1 MPIAL
6 AFVAGGLATVNP
18 CGFALLPALLS
29 FYVGA
34 DERDLP
40 SRSTRLAQSLVVG
53 ATVTAGFLLVF
64 AVVGIP
70 ITLGATAVITGVP
83 WAGVAVG
90 VAMILV
96 GVFILGG
103 KHLSFAVRS
112 PLQVRRGEK
121 SPKAMFLFGIAYA
134 VASLGCTLPV
144 FLAVVGA
151 SLATRGAGP
160 ALVVF
165 GSYGIGMAVVLMAL
179 AVGAGLLRDGIA
191 RGLKGLVPHMN
202 RIAGG
207 LLLVAGIYLTYYWS
221 RVLWGSAATLGDD
234 PIVGFVSRFTA
245 TVERSASGDGRWFIL
260 AAAVIVIGAV
270 MRLTWRGGE
279 EGS

>member
-6 AFVAGGLATVNP
+6 SFVAGGLATINP

-34 DERDLP
+34 DEDDLP
-40 SRSTRLAQSLVVG
+40 SGSSRLIQSVIVG
-53 ATVTAGFLLVF
+53 LTVTAGFLVVF
-64 AVVGIP
+64 AAVGLP
-70 ITLGATAVITGVP
+70 ITLGATQIVRAVP
-83 WAGVAVG
+83 WAGVVVGAAMVAVG
-90 VAMILV
+90 AAVL
-96 GVFILGG
+96 LG
-103 KHLSFAVRS
+103 KHLSLAIRS
-112 PLQVRRGEK
+112 PIQAGRER
-121 SPKAMFLFGIAYA
+121 SPRTMFLFGVAYA

-151 SLATRGAGP
+151 SLATRGTGP

-179 AVGAGLLRDGIA
+179 AISAGMLRDGIA
-191 RGLKGLVPHMN
+191 NRSRRIVPHMH

-207 LLLVAGIYLTYYWS
+207 LLLAAGIYLTYYWS

-245 TVERSASGDGRWFIL
+245 LVERSASGEGRWFIFV
-260 AAAVIVIGAV
+260 AAAVVVGAAL
-270 MRLTWRGGE
+270 RITWRSKE
-279 EGS
+279 T